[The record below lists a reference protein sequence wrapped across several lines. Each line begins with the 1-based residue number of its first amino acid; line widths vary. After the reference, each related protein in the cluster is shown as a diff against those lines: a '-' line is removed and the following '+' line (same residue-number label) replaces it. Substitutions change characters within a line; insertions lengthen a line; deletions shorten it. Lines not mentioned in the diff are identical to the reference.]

1 MNAKA
6 ASRANAPG
14 PRQCLALLSSLAIF
28 LVSANFVT
36 LHAAS
41 SGGFA
46 SVTIK
51 DQTKDDIIV
60 TTAKVFTADGY
71 RSGRSGSGQMVFEK
85 EASRGTTL
93 ARDGI
98 AATQSGARTI
108 IRVYAEVI
116 PLQDGEHRLQCKAFM
131 VTGGSDAFFQD
142 EVPLAKARKGPYQ
155 SLLKKVQ
162 KQLK

>member
-1 MNAKA
+1 MLLV
-6 ASRANAPG
+6 RANM
-14 PRQCLALLSSLAIF
+14 
-28 LVSANFVT
+28 VT
-36 LHAAS
+36 LQAAS

-51 DQTKDDIIV
+51 NHTEDDIIA
-60 TTAKVFTADGY
+60 TAAKVFTADGY
-71 RSGRSGSGQMVFEK
+71 RSGRSDSGQMVFQK

-98 AATQSGARTI
+98 AATQSGARTV

-116 PLQDGEHRLQCKAFM
+116 PLEHGEHRLQCKAFM
-131 VTGGSDAFFQD
+131 VTGGSDPFFQE
-142 EVPLAKARKGPYQ
+142 EVPLAKVRRGPYQ
-155 SLLKKVQ
+155 SLLKKIQ